1 MKEKVVI
8 VTGSSR
14 GIGLAIAKSLAKAGA
29 RVVINSRSQERI
41 NEISSE
47 LQREG
52 LNVIGVGADI
62 QTKEGAEK
70 LIEKATEKWGGVDIL
85 VNNAGINRDNLF
97 LRMKEDEWEEVI
109 KTNLNGMFHC
119 TKASIRGM
127 TKKRWGRIIN
137 ISSIV
142 GITGNPGQANY
153 SAAKAG
159 IIGFTKTL
167 AQEFGGRNITANVI
181 APGFIETEM
190 TDKLPEKIKEQML
203 GRIPLGKFGTCD
215 DVAAMVRFLASE
227 EAGYITGQV
236 LVVDGGLAL

>member
-14 GIGLAIAKSLAKAGA
+14 GIGLAIAKRLAKEGA